1 MGASVNLY
9 YFVARIKQGGGH
21 PEAYVTAARKDG
33 TRTTIYGGVLTAAEW
48 QEVLRMI
55 RPTASQ
61 GITPEMRARNRL
73 LAAIAR
79 REND

>member
-1 MGASVNLY
+1 MGASVNLSD
-9 YFVARIKQGGGH
+9 FVNRIRQGGGH
-21 PEAYVTAARKDG
+21 PESYVTAPRKDG
-33 TRTTIYGGVLTAAEW
+33 ARTTIYGGVLTAEEW

-55 RPTASQ
+55 RPTTSQ